1 MNFTFTTTYNLEALT
16 AMSRALRKTT
26 GKAHSERMRLIGF
39 TSAAGGVV
47 LAILPMNSTFS
58 FIASKVVAAF
68 VIALVVFAFFM
79 EDKLNAKL
87 IAGQMNGQE
96 PTLTA
101 KFDKMHYVTI
111 TDGMKTEWR
120 YSDIKQLAESENYFI
135 FLFDENNVQVYDKRT
150 LTGGS
155 EEEFRSFIT
164 KEGRMD
170 MKKV

>member
-1 MNFTFTTTYNLEALT
+1 MQFTFTTTYNMEALT

-68 VIALVVFAFFM
+68 VIILVAVAFFM

-96 PTLTA
+96 PTVTA
-101 KFDKMHYVTI
+101 KFDKMHYVTT
-111 TDGMKTEWR
+111 TDGMKTEWS
-120 YSDIKQLAESENYFI
+120 YTDIRQLAESEYYFI
-135 FLFDENNVQVYDKRT
+135 LLFDENNVQVYDKRT
-150 LTGGS
+150 LTGGTVD
-155 EEEFRSFIT
+155 EFRSFIT
-164 KEGRMD
+164 KAGRMD
-170 MKKV
+170 MRRV